1 MRLAKFVRFGLVF
14 YGNEVFVVVLF
25 VVFLLVILTASA
37 IRNLKDV
44 NSSMNPEAQATET
57 DEILGAPF

>member
-1 MRLAKFVRFGLVF
+1 M
-14 YGNEVFVVVLF
+14 LF

-44 NSSMNPEAQATET
+44 NSDVNPEAQAMET
-57 DEILGAPF
+57 NEILGLPFQT